1 MLPNTNSFKDRLER
15 VMIARSVSQSELAR
29 GTGMTFPAIHNL
41 VTGKA
46 TNPKLE
52 TVKSIAEFLNV
63 PANSLLDDEVLTSVE
78 KASAPFGPRLK
89 KLMRER
95 RITAYRLAKLTE
107 ISHVAIIGIV
117 NGQTVN
123 PRRDNLQKIANALG
137 LTVESMVHGTNL
149 GPKDKNAFPKPQE
162 TQRTAI
168 ATQLKNLKTIEEV
181 KSKEN
186 VKKIPVPFNFGGS
199 DIVAVKVRHSLMV
212 PDIQVGD
219 IAFISLFKQDDN
231 YKRLDDGT
239 LIAAEFLKANK
250 SREVTIGKKMTAP
263 DGTVHLKFDQ
273 YEELS
278 PAIERVIGRV
288 VGISRSYIPADI
300 CAEHFI

>member
-1 MLPNTNSFKDRLER
+1 MLPNPNSFKDRLER

-46 TNPKLE
+46 TNPKME

-63 PANSLLDDEVLTSVE
+63 PTNSLLDDEVLASVE
-78 KASAPFGPRLK
+78 KASVPFGPRLK

-107 ISHVAIIGIV
+107 ISHAAIIGIV

-149 GPKDKNAFPKPQE
+149 EPKDKGAFKNPQE
-162 TQRTAI
+162 SQRTAI

-199 DIVAVKVRHSLMV
+199 DIVAVKVRHSLMA